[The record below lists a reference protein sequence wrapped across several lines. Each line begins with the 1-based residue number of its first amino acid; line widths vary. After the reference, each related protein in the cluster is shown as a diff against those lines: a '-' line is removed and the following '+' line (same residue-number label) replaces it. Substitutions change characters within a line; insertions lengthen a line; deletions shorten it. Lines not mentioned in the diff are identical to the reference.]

1 MGTLINTATII
12 IGGSLGLFLGHRLSQ
27 RVQET
32 VMHGLGLVTL
42 VIGVQL
48 ALATQNILIVLAS
61 VLVGGILGE
70 WWRIEERLENLGRWL
85 ESRLTKGVAPSDTVP
100 LSRGFVLASLLFCVG
115 PIAILGSIQDGLTG
129 DFSLLAIKSMLDG
142 FASLALA
149 STLGVGVPL
158 AALTVLTYQGSLT
171 LLAAS
176 LEALLTDPMIGEISA
191 TGGVL
196 IIGIGILLLDL
207 RRLRMANYLPS
218 LLIAPTIVALLTK
231 MGVNI

>member
-1 MGTLINTATII
+1 MGTLINTVTVIL
-12 IGGSLGLFLGHRLSQ
+12 GGSLGLLLGHRLPE
-27 RVQET
+27 RIRET

-48 ALATQNILIVLAS
+48 ALDTENVLIVLAS

-70 WWRIEERLENLGRWL
+70 WWGIEERLEGLGHWL
-85 ESRLTKGVAPSDTVP
+85 ERRLTKGVAQGDTIP
-100 LSRGFVLASLLFCVG
+100 LSRGFVVASLLFCVG
-115 PIAILGSIQDGLTG
+115 PMTILGSLQDGLTG

-176 LEALLTDPMIGEISA
+176 LEPLLTDPMIGELSA

-196 IIGIGILLLDL
+196 IIGISILLLDL
-207 RRLRMANYLPS
+207 RRLRVANYLPS
-218 LLIAPTIVALLTK
+218 LLIAPIIVALLTK
-231 MGVNI
+231 MGMSP